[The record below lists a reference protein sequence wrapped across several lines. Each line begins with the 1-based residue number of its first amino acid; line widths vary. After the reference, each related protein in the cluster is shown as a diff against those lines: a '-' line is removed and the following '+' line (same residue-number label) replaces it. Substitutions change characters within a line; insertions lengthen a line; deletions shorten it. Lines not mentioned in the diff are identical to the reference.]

1 MAKSKVEKWLEPEGL
16 ILLEGWKRSGLTDE
30 QIANNMGIHVS
41 TIYEYMKKYSEI
53 NDALKRGKEV
63 VDFEVENALYKN
75 AVNGNVV
82 AQIFWLK
89 NRNANKWK
97 DKVEH
102 SADKEELTKVEMLLN
117 KLNEEANK

>member
-1 MAKSKVEKWLEPEGL
+1 MAKSKAEKWLEPEGL

-30 QIANNMGIHVS
+30 QIAHNMGI
-41 TIYEYMKKYSEI
+41 TPACLYNYMNKYIEI
-53 NDALKRGKEV
+53 FEALKRGKEV

-89 NRNANKWK
+89 NRNAVKWK

-102 SADKEELTKVEMLLN
+102 SADKEELTKVEQLLN